1 MLANSLH
8 LGWLVYISCLVLA
21 AGVNVT
27 GDSATYPGPR
37 TAFHS
42 VLRLDETSIEDL
54 NALQASGLVKS
65 VDLVHASLAFVS
77 NHLLFNNTKSKR
89 RTFNV

>member
-21 AGVNVT
+21 AGVNVA
-27 GDSATYPGPR
+27 GDSATYPGPG

-65 VDLVHASLAFVS
+65 VDLVHASLASVS
-77 NHLLFNNTKSKR
+77 NHLLFNTKSKR